1 MMGSSDP
8 LPEAVCCD
16 LCGSDL
22 RMPGYG
28 ELSVFADDV
37 ILRSAG

>member
-1 MMGSSDP
+1 MHAADSLTG
-8 LPEAVCCD
+8 AVCCD
-16 LCGSDL
+16 LCGSVL

-37 ILRSAG
+37 IRRNAG